1 MGLFENP
8 YVSPEQAKKIVN
20 SEEHKQVARE
30 VAREGTVLL
39 KNTGVLPLSKEL
51 KSVAVIGP
59 NADVI
64 YNYLGDYT
72 APQERSKVVTLLDAV
87 RERLPKA
94 MVYYEKGCAIRDTR
108 RNTLKQEPL
117 PFLLKETKWFLIWNV
132 EKVSTALH

>member
-1 MGLFENP
+1 M
-8 YVSPEQAKKIVN
+8 
-20 SEEHKQVARE
+20 
-30 VAREGTVLL
+30 
-39 KNTGVLPLSKEL
+39 
-51 KSVAVIGP
+51 AVIGP

-94 MVYYEKGCAIRDTR
+94 MVYYEKGCAIRDTTTS
-108 RNTLKQEPL
+108 NIQAAVEAAKKADVVIVAVG
-117 PFLLKETKWFLIWNV
+117 FLLKETKWFLIWNV